1 MLNKKFMGL
10 IILAPGDKQ
19 PDGATELWI
28 NIGWNAKT
36 KGAQKVPD
44 WIPALEPVV
53 SKEAY
58 DRLMERIVS
67 HIQANGIN
75 PWLGMCAMMTMGCGI
90 GCLVMIGL
98 KIKVDS
104 LNNQLRDIVS
114 EAGLGGASPPELK
127 MTQMATPQGN
137 TPSAM
142 GFDQYGSPVM
152 GNFGGGEHRASYSAP
167 TWPPLGYNIIVRV
180 PGTTL
185 RDQWPKTTAVGGAMA
200 DPSQI
205 GASAP
210 VVAAVPIDAPQAE
223 VMARGEDPKEKMRKL
238 KEMQDEGLISAE
250 EFEQKKKEL
259 LDRM

>member
-75 PWLGMCAMMTMGCGI
+75 PCLGMCAWMTIPWGA
-90 GCLVMIGL
+90 LVMIGL
-98 KIKVDS
+98 KNKEDR

>member
-1 MLNKKFMGL
+1 MLNKEFMGL
-10 IILAPGDKQ
+10 IMLAPGDKQ

-104 LNNQLRDIVS
+104 LNNQLRRGSCDWW
-114 EAGLGGASPPELK
+114 
-127 MTQMATPQGN
+127 N
-137 TPSAM
+137 T
-142 GFDQYGSPVM
+142 
-152 GNFGGGEHRASYSAP
+152 
-167 TWPPLGYNIIVRV
+167 
-180 PGTTL
+180 GT
-185 RDQWPKTTAVGGAMA
+185 
-200 DPSQI
+200 
-205 GASAP
+205 
-210 VVAAVPIDAPQAE
+210 
-223 VMARGEDPKEKMRKL
+223 
-238 KEMQDEGLISAE
+238 
-250 EFEQKKKEL
+250 
-259 LDRM
+259 